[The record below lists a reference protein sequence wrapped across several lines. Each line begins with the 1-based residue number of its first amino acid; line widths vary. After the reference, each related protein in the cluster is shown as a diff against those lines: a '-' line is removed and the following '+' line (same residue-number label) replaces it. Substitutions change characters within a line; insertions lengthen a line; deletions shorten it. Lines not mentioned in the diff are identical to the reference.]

1 MTDVRVEIVDVY
13 VLRFHPEAERS
24 MAGPARPKAAGG
36 PEVLVLRRAPG
47 LRSPGTWESVHGHI
61 VAGEAPVAAAV
72 RELREETGLEPS
84 RLYNL
89 SRVET
94 FYLHRRD
101 LVALIPAFCAVV
113 PADAAVRTSEEH
125 DRSEWVGADEAA
137 RRFFW
142 PREKRALA
150 DVLQLFGTGDAGG
163 AEDVLRIL

>member
-1 MTDVRVEIVDVY
+1 MTDMQVAIVDVY
-13 VLRFHPEAERS
+13 VLRF
-24 MAGPARPKAAGG
+24 GPPVEKGMVGPGKPRPAAG

-47 LRSPGTWESVHGHI
+47 LRSPGTWESVHGH
-61 VAGEAPVAAAV
+61 VLEDEPPVDAAL
-72 RELREETGLEPS
+72 RELREETGLVPT

-89 SRVET
+89 SRVES

-101 LVALIPAFCAVV
+101 QVALIPAFCAIVA
-113 PADAAVRTSEEH
+113 PDATVHTSEEH
-125 DRSEWVGADEAA
+125 DRSEWVGPDEAT

-150 DVLQLFGTGDAGG
+150 DALALFGSGDAGG